1 MFMTRIL
8 IVEDDLRIQ
17 TLLQTFLSRQ
27 GFEIIKADDGKK
39 GLDVFKHEHVDLVIT
54 DVMMP
59 LMDGHSLVSAIRSYD
74 KTVPLL
80 MLTALGGLEDKTRG
94 FEGGVDDYM
103 VKPIDLNEL
112 LLRIKALLR
121 RYGIVSAQ
129 RITLEH
135 TVLDASSLTCT
146 VDGIEVSLTPKA
158 FRLLFKLL
166 ASDNTIFTREQLM
179 NEIWGYDSESYDRT
193 VDTHIKRLR
202 EHVKS
207 DDFEIVT
214 VRGLG
219 YKAVIR

>member
-1 MFMTRIL
+1 MIRIL
-8 IVEDDLRIQ
+8 IVEDDPRIQ
-17 TLLQTFLSRQ
+17 MLLFKFLTRQ
-27 GFEIIKADDGKK
+27 GFEVIKADHGRQ
-39 GLDVFKHEHVDLVIT
+39 GLDMFKQEHVDLVIT

-59 LMDGHSLVSAIRSYD
+59 LMDGHDLVRAIRAYD

-80 MLTALGGLEDKTRG
+80 MLTALGALQDKTNG

-103 VKPIDLNEL
+103 VKPIDLDEL

-129 RITLEH
+129 RITLAH

-146 VDGIEVSLTPKA
+146 VEGETVPLTPKE

-166 ASDNTIFTREQLM
+166 SSDNTIFTREQLM
-179 NEIWGYDSESYDRT
+179 NDIWGYDSESYDRT
-193 VDTHIKRLR
+193 IDTHIKRLR
-202 EHVKS
+202 EHVVT

-219 YKAVIR
+219 YKAVIK

>member
-27 GFEIIKADDGKK
+27 GFEIIKADDGKT

-80 MLTALGGLEDKTRG
+80 MLTALGGLEDKTKG

-103 VKPIDLNEL
+103 VKPIDLSEL